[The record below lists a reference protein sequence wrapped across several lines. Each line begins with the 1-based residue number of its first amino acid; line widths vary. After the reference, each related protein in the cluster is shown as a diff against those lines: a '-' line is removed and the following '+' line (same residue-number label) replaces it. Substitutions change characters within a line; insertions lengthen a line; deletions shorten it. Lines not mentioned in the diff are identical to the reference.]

1 MAPTRN
7 RRLTR
12 RNGRK
17 PRVLDVRSR
26 GAVKAFEN
34 LIVQGPLTLVYVN
47 AKWCGAC
54 HRFNKEVWSPLTK
67 LKNKG
72 LNLASVDS
80 EYIGKTSLANV
91 PRKFFPTL
99 MLVGRDK
106 KPAEFKDENGQPT
119 NAMPRKE
126 TLSEDRETLSALVQ
140 APVNHP
146 LANAKANANA
156 NTQAKENALAPIE
169 TEPLTNETAASN
181 PVDAEVERTI
191 TNMPLNM
198 SAKRN
203 TMNNTPAS
211 PFEKD
216 NSAGEVPSMVNVP
229 SAPSAPSATSVNK
242 TFKSRPRSSAPNVAS
257 DLLATQSGSPTGT
270 AAVLVGE
277 QAAQQRGGRSGRS
290 GLLYA
295 INEQVKSL
303 DAVLGMRKDKK
314 TRRAKV

>member
-1 MAPTRN
+1 MPSSTRTKK
-7 RRLTR
+7 RVTH

-17 PRVLDVRSR
+17 PRVIDVRSR

-106 KPAEFKDENGQPT
+106 KPAEFKDENGEPT

-126 TLSEDRETLSALVQ
+126 SLAEDRATLSALVQ
-140 APVNHP
+140 APMNHP
-146 LANAKANANA
+146 LANIDINNQKLD
-156 NTQAKENALAPIE
+156 KENIIPID
-169 TEPLTNETAASN
+169 TEILTTTTTTTNN
-181 PVDAEVERTI
+181 PVDVEVERTI

-203 TMNNTPAS
+203 TLNAMPAS
-211 PFEKD
+211 PFESLD
-216 NSAGEVPSMVNVP
+216 STEEVPSMVNA
-229 SAPSAPSATSVNK
+229 STSINSTDNTNTNK
-242 TFKSRPRSSAPNVAS
+242 TFKIRPRSSAPDVAS
-257 DLLATQSGSPTGT
+257 DLLASQNGSPSGT
-270 AAVLVGE
+270 AAVLIRDN
-277 QAAQQRGGRSGRS
+277 AIRPMRGGGNT
-290 GLLYA
+290 GLLFA
-295 INEQVKSL
+295 ITEKVKSL
-303 DAVLGMRKDKK
+303 DAILGMRKDRK
-314 TRRAKV
+314 TRKSKS

>member
-80 EYIGKTSLANV
+80 EYINKTSLANV

-126 TLSEDRETLSALVQ
+126 SLTEDRETLSALVQ
-140 APVNHP
+140 APMNHP
-146 LANAKANANA
+146 LANA
-156 NTQAKENALAPIE
+156 NTQAKEEALGPIQTE
-169 TEPLTNETAASN
+169 TLVNDDTPTN
-181 PVDAEVERTI
+181 PVDEEVQRTI

-203 TMNNTPAS
+203 TMKNTPAS

-216 NSAGEVPSMVNVP
+216 SEEVPSMVNVP
-229 SAPSAPSATSVNK
+229 SAPSATPTNK

-257 DLLATQSGSPTGT
+257 DLLASQSGSPTGT

-277 QAAQQRGGRSGRS
+277 QAAVQRGGSGSSGSSGSSRK

-303 DAVLGMRKDKK
+303 DTIIGMRKDKK
-314 TRRAKV
+314 TRKARA

>member
-1 MAPTRN
+1 MPPSTRN
-7 RRLTR
+7 KRQTR

-80 EYIGKTSLANV
+80 EYIGKTSLADV

-126 TLSEDRETLSALVQ
+126 SLAEDRATLSALVQ
-140 APVNHP
+140 APMNHP
-146 LANAKANANA
+146 LANTNTNA
-156 NTQAKENALAPIE
+156 NTRAIEEVLAPIE
-169 TEPLTNETAASN
+169 N
-181 PVDAEVERTI
+181 PVNAEVTRTI

-203 TMNNTPAS
+203 TLNTMPAS
-211 PFEKD
+211 PFE
-216 NSAGEVPSMVNVP
+216 NSEVSEEVPSMFNVP
-229 SAPSAPSATSVNK
+229 SVPSAQSVNK
-242 TFKSRPRSSAPNVAS
+242 TFRSRPRSSAPDVAS
-257 DLLATQSGSPTGT
+257 DLLASQTGSPTGT
-270 AAVLVGE
+270 AAVLLGNAVPL
-277 QAAQQRGGRSGRS
+277 AQRGGAKGS
-290 GLLYA
+290 GLLHA
-295 INEQVKSL
+295 IREHVKSL
-303 DAVLGMRKDKK
+303 DAVLGMRRDKK
-314 TRRAKV
+314 TRKSKV

>member
-1 MAPTRN
+1 MPPTRN
-7 RRLTR
+7 KRVTR

-17 PRVLDVRSR
+17 PRVIDVRSR

-54 HRFNKEVWSPLTK
+54 HRFSKEVWSPLTK

-106 KPAEFKDENGQPT
+106 KPAEFTDENGQPT

-126 TLSEDRETLSALVQ
+126 SLAEDRVTLSALVQ
-140 APVNHP
+140 APMNHP
-146 LANAKANANA
+146 LT
-156 NTQAKENALAPIE
+156 NTRVNEEVLAPIQ
-169 TEPLTNETAASN
+169 TEPLANESTTN
-181 PVDAEVERTI
+181 PVDMEVERTI

-198 SAKRN
+198 SGKRN
-203 TMNNTPAS
+203 TLNAMPAS
-211 PFEKD
+211 PFE
-216 NSAGEVPSMVNVP
+216 NSDISEEVPSMVNVP
-229 SAPSAPSATSVNK
+229 LKNNVNK
-242 TFKSRPRSSAPNVAS
+242 TFRSRARSSAPDVAS
-257 DLLATQSGSPTGT
+257 DLLASQTGSPTGT

-277 QAAQQRGGRSGRS
+277 GAAPLRQQGG

-295 INEQVKSL
+295 INQQVKSL
-303 DAVLGMRKDKK
+303 DAILGMRKDKK
-314 TRRAKV
+314 TRKIKV

>member
-1 MAPTRN
+1 MPSTRSK
-7 RRLTR
+7 RRVTR

-54 HRFNKEVWSPLTK
+54 HRFSKEVWSPLTK

-106 KPAEFKDENGQPT
+106 KPAEFKDDNGQPT

-126 TLSEDRETLSALVQ
+126 SLAEDRATLSALVQ
-140 APVNHP
+140 APMNHP
-146 LANAKANANA
+146 LANANANA
-156 NTQAKENALAPIE
+156 NVTAMEQSLAPIE
-169 TEPLTNETAASN
+169 TEPLAN
-181 PVDAEVERTI
+181 PTPTMNQVDAEVVRTI

-203 TMNNTPAS
+203 TLNTMPAS
-211 PFEKD
+211 PFD
-216 NSAGEVPSMVNVP
+216 NPEVPSMVNVP
-229 SAPSAPSATSVNK
+229 TAATTPVNK
-242 TFKSRPRSSAPNVAS
+242 TFRSRARSSAPDVAS

-277 QAAQQRGGRSGRS
+277 QAQPLMQRG

-314 TRRAKV
+314 TRKSKL

>member
-1 MAPTRN
+1 V
-7 RRLTR
+7 TR

-80 EYIGKTSLANV
+80 EYINKTSLANV

-126 TLSEDRETLSALVQ
+126 SLTEDRETLSALVQ
-140 APVNHP
+140 APMNHP
-146 LANAKANANA
+146 LANANA
-156 NTQAKENALAPIE
+156 NTEAKEEALGPIQTE
-169 TEPLTNETAASN
+169 TVVNDDTPTN
-181 PVDAEVERTI
+181 PVDEEVQRTI

-203 TMNNTPAS
+203 TMKNTPAS
-211 PFEKD
+211 PFD
-216 NSAGEVPSMVNVP
+216 NNNEEVPSMVNVP
-229 SAPSAPSATSVNK
+229 SAPSATSSNK

-277 QAAQQRGGRSGRS
+277 QAPQRGGSGSSSSRK

-303 DAVLGMRKDKK
+303 DTIIGMRKDKK
-314 TRRAKV
+314 TRRARA

>member
-1 MAPTRN
+1 
-7 RRLTR
+7 
-12 RNGRK
+12 
-17 PRVLDVRSR
+17 
-26 GAVKAFEN
+26 
-34 LIVQGPLTLVYVN
+34 VN

-106 KPAEFKDENGQPT
+106 KPAEFKDENGEPT

-126 TLSEDRETLSALVQ
+126 SLSEDRETLSALVQ
-140 APVNHP
+140 APMNHP
-146 LANAKANANA
+146 LANANA
-156 NTQAKENALAPIE
+156 NTSPRANTRINEEVLAPIE
-169 TEPLTNETAASN
+169 TEPLANPTPTMNE
-181 PVDAEVERTI
+181 VDAEVQRTI

-203 TMNNTPAS
+203 TLNNSPAS

-216 NSAGEVPSMVNVP
+216 NSANEVPSMVNVP
-229 SAPSAPSATSVNK
+229 SAAVNIPVNK

-257 DLLATQSGSPTGT
+257 DLLASQTGSPTGT
-270 AAVLVGE
+270 AAVLTGNV
-277 QAAQQRGGRSGRS
+277 QSMAQRGGSPSS

-295 INEQVKSL
+295 IDQQIKSL

-314 TRRAKV
+314 TRKSRV

>member
-1 MAPTRN
+1 MPSTRSK
-7 RRLTR
+7 RRVTR

-106 KPAEFKDENGQPT
+106 KPAEFKDENGEPT

-126 TLSEDRETLSALVQ
+126 SLAEDRETLSALVQ
-140 APVNHP
+140 APLNHP
-146 LANAKANANA
+146 LNV
-156 NTQAKENALAPIE
+156 NTETLVNTIE
-169 TEPLTNETAASN
+169 TPLINQ
-181 PVDAEVERTI
+181 DVERTV
-191 TNMPLNM
+191 TNMPMRMNM
-198 SAKRN
+198 SARRATLN
-203 TMNNTPAS
+203 TMPAS
-211 PFEKD
+211 PFESTNAID
-216 NSAGEVPSMVNVP
+216 SEVLSMTPPMPSAVP
-229 SAPSAPSATSVNK
+229 SAVPNYVKK
-242 TFKSRPRSSAPNVAS
+242 TIRNRARSSVPDVAS
-257 DLLATQSGSPTGT
+257 DLLASQTGSTTGT
-270 AAVLVGE
+270 VAALDRGM
-277 QAAQQRGGRSGRS
+277 RGGA
-290 GLLYA
+290 LLAA
-295 INEQVKSL
+295 INDKIKSL
-303 DAVLGMRKDKK
+303 DALLGMRKDKK
-314 TRRAKV
+314 TRKSKL

>member
-1 MAPTRN
+1 MPSTRSK
-7 RRLTR
+7 RRVTR

-54 HRFNKEVWSPLTK
+54 HRFSKEVWSPLTK

-106 KPAEFKDENGQPT
+106 KPAEFKDENGEPT

-126 TLSEDRETLSALVQ
+126 SLAEDRETLSALVQ
-140 APVNHP
+140 APMNHP
-146 LANAKANANA
+146 LAN
-156 NTQAKENALAPIE
+156 TQVNKEVLGPIN
-169 TEPLTNETAASN
+169 TEPLANESTPMN
-181 PVDAEVERTI
+181 PVDMEVERTI
-191 TNMPLNM
+191 TNIPLNM

-203 TMNNTPAS
+203 TLNAMPAS
-211 PFEKD
+211 PFN
-216 NSAGEVPSMVNVP
+216 NSESSEEMPSMVDVP
-229 SAPSAPSATSVNK
+229 STPNANK
-242 TFKSRPRSSAPNVAS
+242 TFRSRARSSAPDVAS
-257 DLLATQSGSPTGT
+257 DLLASQTGSPTGT
-270 AAVLVGE
+270 AAVLVREGYMPLK
-277 QAAQQRGGRSGRS
+277 QQGGASS

-295 INEQVKSL
+295 INQQVKSL
-303 DAVLGMRKDKK
+303 DALLGMRKDKK
-314 TRRAKV
+314 TRKAKI

>member
-7 RRLTR
+7 RRVTR

-106 KPAEFKDENGQPT
+106 KPAEFKDDNGEPT
-119 NAMPRKE
+119 NAMPRKD

-140 APVNHP
+140 APMNHP
-146 LANAKANANA
+146 LANANANA
-156 NTQAKENALAPIE
+156 NSQVNKEVLAPIT
-169 TEPLTNETAASN
+169 TEAIN
-181 PVDAEVERTI
+181 PVNAEVERTI
-191 TNMPLNM
+191 LNMPVNM

-216 NSAGEVPSMVNVP
+216 NSTDEVPSMINVP
-229 SAPSAPSATSVNK
+229 SATAANK
-242 TFKSRPRSSAPNVAS
+242 TFKSRPRSSAPDVAS
-257 DLLATQSGSPTGT
+257 DLLASQSGSPTGT
-270 AAVLVGE
+270 AAVLAGE
-277 QAAQQRGGRSGRS
+277 QRMAPAAPQRGGSS

-295 INEQVKSL
+295 IREKVKSL

-314 TRRAKV
+314 TRKSRV

>member
-1 MAPTRN
+1 
-7 RRLTR
+7 
-12 RNGRK
+12 
-17 PRVLDVRSR
+17 
-26 GAVKAFEN
+26 
-34 LIVQGPLTLVYVN
+34 VN

-106 KPAEFKDENGQPT
+106 KPAEFKDENGEPT

-126 TLSEDRETLSALVQ
+126 SLTEDRETLSALVQ
-140 APVNHP
+140 APMNHP
-146 LANAKANANA
+146 LANANANANA
-156 NTQAKENALAPIE
+156 NATTNTKMNENVLEPIQTE
-169 TEPLTNETAASN
+169 TLVN
-181 PVDAEVERTI
+181 PVDVEVERTI

-203 TMNNTPAS
+203 TLNNAPAS
-211 PFEKD
+211 PFDTNEA
-216 NSAGEVPSMVNVP
+216 SEAPSMVNVP
-229 SAPSAPSATSVNK
+229 TSVTTNVNK

-257 DLLATQSGSPTGT
+257 DLLASQTGSPTGT
-270 AAVLVGE
+270 AAVLSGNTPPPV
-277 QAAQQRGGRSGRS
+277 QRG

-314 TRRAKV
+314 TRKSRG

>member
-1 MAPTRN
+1 MPSTRSK
-7 RRLTR
+7 RRVTR

-106 KPAEFKDENGQPT
+106 KPAEFKDENGELT

-126 TLSEDRETLSALVQ
+126 SLAEDRETLSALVQ
-140 APVNHP
+140 APLNHP
-146 LANAKANANA
+146 LNVSTETLV
-156 NTQAKENALAPIE
+156 NTIE
-169 TEPLTNETAASN
+169 TPLIHE
-181 PVDAEVERTI
+181 EVERTV
-191 TNMPLNM
+191 TNMPMRMNM
-198 SAKRN
+198 SARRATLN
-203 TMNNTPAS
+203 TMPAS
-211 PFEKD
+211 PFESTNAID
-216 NSAGEVPSMVNVP
+216 SEVLSMTPVP
-229 SAPSAPSATSVNK
+229 SAVPSAVPSVVPSDMPSATPSVVPNYVKK
-242 TFKSRPRSSAPNVAS
+242 TIRNRARSSVPDVAS
-257 DLLATQSGSPTGT
+257 DLLASQTGSTTGT
-270 AAVLVGE
+270 VAALDRGM
-277 QAAQQRGGRSGRS
+277 RGGA
-290 GLLYA
+290 LLAA
-295 INEQVKSL
+295 INDKIKSL
-303 DAVLGMRKDKK
+303 DALLGMRKDKK
-314 TRRAKV
+314 TRKSKL

>member
-1 MAPTRN
+1 MPPTRSK
-7 RRLTR
+7 RRVTR

-106 KPAEFKDENGQPT
+106 KPAEFKDDNGQPT

-140 APVNHP
+140 APMNHP
-146 LANAKANANA
+146 LAN
-156 NTQAKENALAPIE
+156 TQVNEEVLGPIN
-169 TEPLTNETAASN
+169 TEPLANENIPVN
-181 PVDAEVERTI
+181 PVDVEVERTI
-191 TNMPLNM
+191 TNMPVSM

-203 TMNNTPAS
+203 TLNTMPAS

-216 NSAGEVPSMVNVP
+216 NSADEVPSMINVP
-229 SAPSAPSATSVNK
+229 SAPSAANK
-242 TFKSRPRSSAPNVAS
+242 TFKSRPRSSAPDVAS
-257 DLLATQSGSPTGT
+257 DLLASQTGSPTGT
-270 AAVLVGE
+270 AAVLTGNLVP
-277 QAAQQRGGRSGRS
+277 APQRGGSSRS

-295 INEQVKSL
+295 IREKVKSL

-314 TRRAKV
+314 TRKSRV

>member
-80 EYIGKTSLANV
+80 EYISKTSLADV

-156 NTQAKENALAPIE
+156 NTQAKEDALAPIE

-229 SAPSAPSATSVNK
+229 SAPSATSVNK

-277 QAAQQRGGRSGRS
+277 QAAQQRGGRSG
-290 GLLYA
+290 LLYA

>member
-1 MAPTRN
+1 MPSTRSKK
-7 RRLTR
+7 RVTR

-17 PRVLDVRSR
+17 PRVIDVRSR

-119 NAMPRKE
+119 NAMPRKDS
-126 TLSEDRETLSALVQ
+126 LAEDRATLSALVQ
-140 APVNHP
+140 APMTHP
-146 LANAKANANA
+146 LGNTKF
-156 NTQAKENALAPIE
+156 NTQVNEEVLGPIGTE
-169 TEPLTNETAASN
+169 T
-181 PVDAEVERTI
+181 VEVQRTI
-191 TNMPLNM
+191 MNMPLNT
-198 SAKRN
+198 SNKRN
-203 TMNNTPAS
+203 IMNTMPAS
-211 PFEKD
+211 PFD
-216 NSAGEVPSMVNVP
+216 NSDISKEVPSMFDEP
-229 SAPSAPSATSVNK
+229 STPLATSVNK
-242 TFKSRPRSSAPNVAS
+242 TFKSRARSSAPNVAS
-257 DLLATQSGSPTGT
+257 DLLASQTGSPTGT
-270 AAVLVGE
+270 AAVLTDN
-277 QAAQQRGGRSGRS
+277 AAPAIQRGGAASRSSSASRS
-290 GLLYA
+290 GLLDA
-295 INEQVKSL
+295 ISEKVKSL

-314 TRRAKV
+314 TRKATV

>member
-1 MAPTRN
+1 MPTTRSK
-7 RRLTR
+7 RRVTR

-54 HRFNKEVWSPLTK
+54 HRFSKEVWSPLTK

-106 KPAEFKDENGQPT
+106 KPAEFTDDNGQPT
-119 NAMPRKE
+119 NAMPRKQS
-126 TLSEDRETLSALVQ
+126 LAEDRATLSALVQ
-140 APVNHP
+140 APMNHP
-146 LANAKANANA
+146 LANANS
-156 NTQAKENALAPIE
+156 NTRAMEETLAPIE
-169 TEPLTNETAASN
+169 TEPLAN
-181 PVDAEVERTI
+181 PTPTMNQVDAEVVRTI

-203 TMNNTPAS
+203 TLNTMPAS
-211 PFEKD
+211 PFD
-216 NSAGEVPSMVNVP
+216 NPEVPSMVNVP
-229 SAPSAPSATSVNK
+229 TAPSTAVNK
-242 TFKSRPRSSAPNVAS
+242 TFRTRPRSSAPDVAS

-277 QAAQQRGGRSGRS
+277 QGQPLMQRG

-295 INEQVKSL
+295 INEKIKSL
-303 DAVLGMRKDKK
+303 DTIIGMRKDKK
-314 TRRAKV
+314 TRKSKL

>member
-1 MAPTRN
+1 MPSSTRSKK
-7 RRLTR
+7 RVTR

-17 PRVLDVRSR
+17 PRVIDVRSR

-106 KPAEFKDENGQPT
+106 KPAEFKDENGEPT
-119 NAMPRKE
+119 NAMPRKDSL
-126 TLSEDRETLSALVQ
+126 TEDRVTLSALVQ
-140 APVNHP
+140 APMNHP
-146 LANAKANANA
+146 LANTKFNAQVN
-156 NTQAKENALAPIE
+156 KEVLGPIE
-169 TEPLTNETAASN
+169 TET
-181 PVDAEVERTI
+181 VEVERTI
-191 TNMPLNM
+191 MNMPLNM
-198 SAKRN
+198 NAKRRS
-203 TMNNTPAS
+203 MNNMPAS
-211 PFEKD
+211 PFDKSET
-216 NSAGEVPSMVNVP
+216 SEEVPSMFNVP
-229 SAPSAPSATSVNK
+229 STGLESSVNK

-257 DLLATQSGSPTGT
+257 DLLASQTGSPTGT
-270 AAVLVGE
+270 AAVLTDNTTPPV
-277 QAAQQRGGRSGRS
+277 QRGGN
-290 GLLYA
+290 LLFA
-295 INEQVKSL
+295 INEKVKSL
-303 DAVLGMRKDKK
+303 DAILGMRKDTK
-314 TRRAKV
+314 TRKARV

>member
-1 MAPTRN
+1 MPPTRSK
-7 RRLTR
+7 RRVTR

-106 KPAEFKDENGQPT
+106 KPAEFKDENGEPT

-126 TLSEDRETLSALVQ
+126 SLAEDRETLSALVQ
-140 APVNHP
+140 APLNHP
-146 LANAKANANA
+146 LNI
-156 NTQAKENALAPIE
+156 NTE
-169 TEPLTNETAASN
+169 TLVNTIDTPLINQ
-181 PVDAEVERTI
+181 DVERTV
-191 TNMPLNM
+191 TNMPMRMNM
-198 SAKRN
+198 SARRATLN
-203 TMNNTPAS
+203 TMPAS
-211 PFEKD
+211 PFESRD
-216 NSAGEVPSMVNVP
+216 AIDSEVLSMTPVPSVP
-229 SAPSAPSATSVNK
+229 SVQNRTIR
-242 TFKSRPRSSAPNVAS
+242 SRARSSVPDVAS
-257 DLLATQSGSPTGT
+257 DLLASQTGSTTGT
-270 AAVLVGE
+270 VAALDRGM
-277 QAAQQRGGRSGRS
+277 RGGA
-290 GLLYA
+290 LLAA
-295 INEQVKSL
+295 INDKIKSL
-303 DAVLGMRKDKK
+303 DALLGMRKDKK
-314 TRRAKV
+314 TRKSKVY

>member
-7 RRLTR
+7 RRVTR

-106 KPAEFKDENGQPT
+106 KPAEFKDENGEPT

-126 TLSEDRETLSALVQ
+126 SLSEDRETLSALVQ
-140 APVNHP
+140 APMNHP
-146 LANAKANANA
+146 LANANA
-156 NTQAKENALAPIE
+156 NTSPRANTRINEEVLAPIE
-169 TEPLTNETAASN
+169 TEPLANSTPTMNE
-181 PVDAEVERTI
+181 VDAEVQRTI

-198 SAKRN
+198 NAKRN
-203 TMNNTPAS
+203 SMNNTPAS
-211 PFEKD
+211 PFDTNEA
-216 NSAGEVPSMVNVP
+216 SEVPSMVNVT
-229 SAPSAPSATSVNK
+229 TSVTTPVNK

-270 AAVLVGE
+270 AAALTGNV
-277 QAAQQRGGRSGRS
+277 QPMAQRGGSANK

-295 INEQVKSL
+295 IDQKIKSL
-303 DAVLGMRKDKK
+303 DAVIGMRKDKK
-314 TRRAKV
+314 TRKSRV

>member
-1 MAPTRN
+1 MPPTRSK
-7 RRLTR
+7 RRVTQ

-54 HRFNKEVWSPLTK
+54 HRFSKEVWSPLTK

-106 KPAEFKDENGQPT
+106 KPAEFKDENGEPT

-126 TLSEDRETLSALVQ
+126 SLAEDRETLSALVQ
-140 APVNHP
+140 APMNHP
-146 LANAKANANA
+146 LAN
-156 NTQAKENALAPIE
+156 TQVKEVLTPIN
-169 TEPLTNETAASN
+169 TEPLANESITN
-181 PVDAEVERTI
+181 PVDMEVERTI

-203 TMNNTPAS
+203 TLNAMPAS
-211 PFEKD
+211 PFDTLDTSE
-216 NSAGEVPSMVNVP
+216 EVPSMVNVP
-229 SAPSAPSATSVNK
+229 LTPNANK
-242 TFKSRPRSSAPNVAS
+242 TFRSRARSSAPDVAS
-257 DLLATQSGSPTGT
+257 DLLASQTGSPTGT
-270 AAVLVGE
+270 AAVLVRE
-277 QAAQQRGGRSGRS
+277 EAAPLRQQGGGKGS

-295 INEQVKSL
+295 INQQVKSL
-303 DAVLGMRKDKK
+303 DAILGMRKDKK
-314 TRRAKV
+314 TRKAKV

>member
-1 MAPTRN
+1 MPSTRSKK
-7 RRLTR
+7 RVTR

-54 HRFNKEVWSPLTK
+54 HRFSKEVWSPLTK

-126 TLSEDRETLSALVQ
+126 TLAEDRATLSALVQ
-140 APVNHP
+140 APINHP
-146 LANAKANANA
+146 LANTQVNKEVLGPI
-156 NTQAKENALAPIE
+156 NTESLV
-169 TEPLTNETAASN
+169 NESVPVN
-181 PVDAEVERTI
+181 PVDIEVERTI

-203 TMNNTPAS
+203 TLNAMPAS
-211 PFEKD
+211 PFE
-216 NSAGEVPSMVNVP
+216 NSDISEEVPSMINVP
-229 SAPSAPSATSVNK
+229 SEPSASSTNNVNK
-242 TFKSRPRSSAPNVAS
+242 TFRSRARSSAPDVAS
-257 DLLATQSGSPTGT
+257 DLLASQTGSPTGT
-270 AAVLVGE
+270 AAVLVREGSMSLK
-277 QAAQQRGGRSGRS
+277 QQGGAIKGS

-295 INEQVKSL
+295 INQQVKSL
-303 DAVLGMRKDKK
+303 DAILGMRKDSK
-314 TRRAKV
+314 TRKTRV

>member
-80 EYIGKTSLANV
+80 EYISKTSLADV

-146 LANAKANANA
+146 LANAKANAN
-156 NTQAKENALAPIE
+156 TQAKENALAPIE
-169 TEPLTNETAASN
+169 TEPLTNDDTPIN
-181 PVDAEVERTI
+181 PVNEEVQRTI

-198 SAKRN
+198 SAKRK

-216 NSAGEVPSMVNVP
+216 NSAGEVPSMVNV
-229 SAPSAPSATSVNK
+229 PSAPSATSVNK